1 MERRSWP
8 PYENEELEIGR
19 SLMKTFKELQVED
32 ILIEG
37 LKKSNI
43 VEPTTVQDETI
54 ELILENK
61 DVIAEAVTGSGKTLA
76 YLLPAFQRIDTDSK
90 DLHTLIL
97 APTHELVL
105 QVNNVIKELAK
116 NSDKPVRSATVIGE
130 VNIKRQ
136 VEALKAKPHI
146 VVGTPGRV
154 LELIK
159 MKKLKAHQV
168 KTLVI
173 DEGDKLLSDNNI
185 DTVKAVIKTTLRDRQ
200 LCIFS
205 ASISEESIDHAFDMM
220 KEPVLIQ
227 LSGEKVNA
235 DITHYCLLSEQ
246 RDKVTTL
253 RKIIHAVKPKKAI
266 VFINRNELI
275 QDVTAKLCHHKID
288 AVGMFGNARKAD
300 RKKSLDAFRSGK
312 ANVLVA
318 SDLAARG
325 LDLQDITHVINLDI
339 PVNLNEYVHRAGRTG
354 RAGQKGIAIS
364 IITEQEIKS
373 LMKLERMHGIEFD
386 VKEVRQGELVE
397 PVQ

>member
-1 MERRSWP
+1 
-8 PYENEELEIGR
+8 
-19 SLMKTFKELQVED
+19 MKSFKELQIED
-32 ILIEG
+32 ELIKG
-37 LKKSNI
+37 LEVSGI
-43 VEPTTVQDETI
+43 VEPTIVQDETI
-54 ELILENK
+54 ELLLDNK

-76 YLLPAFQRIDTDSK
+76 YLLPAFQRIDTSSK
-90 DLHTLIL
+90 ELHTLIL
-97 APTHELVL
+97 APTHELVV

-116 NSDKPVRSATVIGE
+116 ASGKAVRSATIIGE
-130 VNIKRQ
+130 VNVKRQ

-168 KTLVI
+168 KSLVI

-200 LCIFS
+200 LSIFS
-205 ASISEESIDHAFDMM
+205 ASISEESIKYAFDMM

-235 DITHYCLLSEQ
+235 DITHYCILAEQ
-246 RDKVTTL
+246 RDKVNTL
-253 RKIIHAVKPKKAI
+253 RKIIHAVNPKKAI

-275 QDVTAKLCHHKID
+275 QDVTSKLCHHKID

-300 RKKSLDAFRSGK
+300 RKKSLDAFKSGK
-312 ANVLVA
+312 ANVLIA
-318 SDLAARG
+318 SDLVARG
-325 LDLQDITHVINLDI
+325 LDLQNITHVINLDI

-354 RAGQKGIAIS
+354 RAGEKGVAIS
-364 IITEQEIKS
+364 IITEHEVKS
-373 LMKLERMHGIEFD
+373 LMKLERMHNIEFD
-386 VKEVRQGELVE
+386 VKEVRQGQLLE
-397 PVQ
+397 PAQE